1 MGPFQLFLYIIAP
14 IILVICIAFL
24 VINMTMDAKHKH
36 HSHSSSSAS
45 ASASPDISSPI
56 VYLLTYESNS
66 NNTWNFK
73 STSTAHQL
81 RSDHAAN
88 RVNTLM
94 INGQLFNIDSISP
107 KSMSSTVNV
116 TLILS
121 PLCSGTISFIECNS
135 TPFSPNPNDN
145 KALIVLGY
153 YV

>member
-1 MGPFQLFLYIIAP
+1 MEPFLLFLYIIAP
-14 IILVICIAFL
+14 IILVICIGFL
-24 VINMTMDAKHKH
+24 VINMTMDAKQKQK
-36 HSHSSSSAS
+36 HSHSQSPSLSP
-45 ASASPDISSPI
+45 SPDISSPI

-66 NNTWNFK
+66 TNTWNFK

-94 INGQLFNIDSISP
+94 INGQLFHIDSISS

-121 PLCSGTISFIECNS
+121 PLCSSTISFIECNNAN
-135 TPFSPNPNDN
+135 TSPNSNDN